1 MKTTNYESLHSL
13 SKNENYNSPLY
24 INLKKENEELIK
36 ENEILGVLIN
46 NMKNENE
53 KLKRNIKY
61 KIKKQKKIAYKFI
74 IVLKI
79 F

>member
-13 SKNENYNSPLY
+13 SKNENYIFPLY
-24 INLKKENEELIK
+24 INLKKENEELKK

-53 KLKRNIKY
+53 N
-61 KIKKQKKIAYKFI
+61 
-74 IVLKI
+74 
-79 F
+79 

>member
-24 INLKKENEELIK
+24 INMKKENEELKK

-61 KIKKQKKIAYKFI
+61 KIKKQKKNSI
-74 IVLKI
+74 
-79 F
+79 

>member
-24 INLKKENEELIK
+24 INMKKENEELIK

-46 NMKNENE
+46 NMKMKN
-53 KLKRNIKY
+53 
-61 KIKKQKKIAYKFI
+61 
-74 IVLKI
+74 
-79 F
+79 